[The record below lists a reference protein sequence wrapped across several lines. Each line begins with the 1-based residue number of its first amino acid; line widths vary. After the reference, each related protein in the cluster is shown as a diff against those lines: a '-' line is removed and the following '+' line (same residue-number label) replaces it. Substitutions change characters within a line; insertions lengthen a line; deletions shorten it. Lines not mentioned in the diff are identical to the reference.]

1 MADEIDG
8 LKLGFENLRI
18 GLVVPGIKLGV
29 VNIEADMTWLS
40 HSMDPHFSRASSLN
54 GETRFCLVKN

>member
-18 GLVVPGIKLGV
+18 GLVVLGIELSV
-29 VNIEADMTWLS
+29 VSIEADTTWLS
-40 HSMDPHFSRASSLN
+40 HSVDQHFSRASSLN

>member
-18 GLVVPGIKLGV
+18 GLVVPGIELIV
-29 VNIEADMTWLS
+29 VSIEANMTWLS
-40 HSMDPHFSRASSLN
+40 HSVDLHFSRVSSLN
-54 GETRFCLVKN
+54 GKTRFCLVKN